1 MEGLIND
8 HASFDMEDALEDF
21 KRFIKEFKDFV
32 LLCSRT
38 SNHLSMGRTAI
49 VVLCCLKVRRSIKM
63 KNKKIKIYIRDEKR
77 RKERKKEEGKEK
89 KRRRRRRRKKKKKA
103 KNKKTKKIKE

>member
-89 KRRRRRRRKKKKKA
+89 KEEEEEEEERKKRKQ
-103 KNKKTKKIKE
+103 KTKKQKK